1 MTNKSARTPAQ
12 DAHHLDQL
20 SFFPETV
27 MQQAP
32 PPPAPAT
39 TSYQKGRL
47 YRVAV
52 ADLLPDPSQPRK
64 HFDKE
69 SLDELAI
76 SIARHGLLQPVIF
89 RQEPDGSIF
98 TVAGGRRLA
107 AARQAGLKTIPA
119 ICSDGQAAEIALV
132 ENLIRQDLGCI
143 EEAEAVERLKS
154 SHDYTL
160 ADLSAILGK
169 SVSTLSEIIS
179 LTRLPLEIRDECR
192 PRRDLARSILVEIAK
207 LSTTEEML
215 ALYRRYNREGL
226 SRAALRSRTSAK
238 QAVSPG
244 YHRLCRSF
252 SKKIT
257 AIDVTALQGKERVK
271 VKTELEGLREIID
284 RHLAELVDER

>member
-1 MTNKSARTPAQ
+1 MTNKSSRTPSQ

-27 MQQAP
+27 VQQAP
-32 PPPAPAT
+32 PPPAPAAP
-39 TSYQKGRL
+39 SYQKGRL

-64 HFDKE
+64 HFDE
-69 SLDELAI
+69 EALDELAV

-192 PRRDLARSILVEIAK
+192 TRRDMARSILVEIAK
-207 LSTTEEML
+207 CPSDEEMI
-215 ALYRRYNREGL
+215 ALYQRYCQKGL
-226 SRAALRSRTSAK
+226 SRHALRSRNTEK
-238 QAVSPG
+238 QAPQQH

-252 SKKIT
+252 SRKIT
-257 AIDVTALQGKERVK
+257 TIDVKALAGKERQK
-271 VKTELEGLREIID
+271 VRSELEGLKEIID
-284 RHLAELVDER
+284 RHLSELVN

>member
-1 MTNKSARTPAQ
+1 MTNRRTPSQ

-20 SFFPETV
+20 SFFPEAV
-27 MQQAP
+27 EQQAP
-32 PPPAPAT
+32 PPAPAAP
-39 TSYQKGRL
+39 SYQKGRL
-47 YRVAV
+47 YRIGIAE
-52 ADLLPDPSQPRK
+52 LLPDPTQPRTY
-64 HFDKE
+64 FDE
-69 SLDELAI
+69 EALDELAASI
-76 SIARHGLLQPVIF
+76 SRHGLLQPVIF
-89 RQEPDGSIF
+89 RQDADGQLF
-98 TVAGGRRLA
+98 VVAGGRRLA
-107 AARQAGLKTIPA
+107 AARRAGLKTIPA

-154 SHDYTL
+154 SHAYTL

-192 PRRDLARSILVEIAK
+192 PRRDMARSILVEIAK
-207 LSTTEEML
+207 LSSPEEML
-215 ALYRRYNREGL
+215 ALYQRYCREGL
-226 SRAALRSRTSAK
+226 SRAALRSRTAPK
-238 QAVSPG
+238 QIAQPG

-271 VKTELEGLREIID
+271 VKTELEGLKEIID
-284 RHLAELVDER
+284 RHLAELVD